1 MAASPP
7 QWDNLPAACRILPNW
22 LQWKFG
28 KRDGK
33 ITKMPVDRFGK
44 LASSTAPHTWCHL
57 DEARKALES
66 GIGDG
71 IGFVFTRV
79 SGITGIDLDHC
90 RDASTGEIDAWAEA
104 YLNRLNSY
112 SEISPSGEGIHI
124 LVKGAL
130 PSGVDGKRKN
140 FAGDGYRPKAGIEMY
155 CSGRYFTMTGARL
168 ADYPTG
174 IENRQDELTAVFV
187 EIFGKVEP
195 AQTKTQDEPSRQDAE
210 AALAGEVE
218 ALRTCPISGRRE
230 QLKKS
235 ASSLGKFVSDGT
247 LKVGEVTTALGRA
260 TERSGLE
267 TDEIYSII
275 LDSMSAS
282 RPPVEEVGPS
292 DKKKRTSALSDEA
305 VIARMLGGTNADEI
319 ERLLKG
325 DTSAYAGD
333 DSGADQAL
341 CNHLAFWTA
350 RNRHQM
356 DRLFRT
362 SKLMRPKW
370 DEKRGSQTYGEM
382 TIDKAIQDTR
392 EVYQPEEEHSSGE
405 IILPTGLRP
414 WADNLTPGVPG
425 VDKNGITYHRAE
437 KTNKKG
443 ETVYVKTKI
452 CDG

>member
-1 MAASPP
+1 MTVSPP

-71 IGFVFTRV
+71 IGFVFTRA

-168 ADYPTG
+168 ADYPPG
-174 IENRQDELTAVFV
+174 IETRQDELMGIYEEV
-187 EIFGKVEP
+187 FGKAV
-195 AQTKTQDEPSRQDAE
+195 PS
-210 AALAGEVE
+210 
-218 ALRTCPISGRRE
+218 
-230 QLKKS
+230 K
-235 ASSLGKFVSDGT
+235 
-247 LKVGEVTTALGRA
+247 
-260 TERSGLE
+260 
-267 TDEIYSII
+267 
-275 LDSMSAS
+275 
-282 RPPVEEVGPS
+282 
-292 DKKKRTSALSDEA
+292 
-305 VIARMLGGTNADEI
+305 
-319 ERLLKG
+319 
-325 DTSAYAGD
+325 
-333 DSGADQAL
+333 
-341 CNHLAFWTA
+341 
-350 RNRHQM
+350 
-356 DRLFRT
+356 
-362 SKLMRPKW
+362 
-370 DEKRGSQTYGEM
+370 
-382 TIDKAIQDTR
+382 
-392 EVYQPEEEHSSGE
+392 
-405 IILPTGLRP
+405 
-414 WADNLTPGVPG
+414 
-425 VDKNGITYHRAE
+425 
-437 KTNKKG
+437 
-443 ETVYVKTKI
+443 
-452 CDG
+452 